1 MWKAEIC
8 TEVAQKI
15 NKFGDEGH
23 WMPERNT
30 LWKGGSKSMLE
41 NIYE

>member
-1 MWKAEIC
+1 MWKAELF

-15 NKFGDEGH
+15 NKLVDEGH

-30 LWKGGSKSMLE
+30 LWKGGKSMPENLE
-41 NIYE
+41 NI